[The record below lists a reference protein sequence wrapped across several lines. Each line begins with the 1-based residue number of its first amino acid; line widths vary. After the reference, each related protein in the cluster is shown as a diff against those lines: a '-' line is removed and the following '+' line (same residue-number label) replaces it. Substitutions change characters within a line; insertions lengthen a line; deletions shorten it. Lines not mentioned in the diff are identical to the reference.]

1 MKDKKTSIQFLKL
14 EIYKPNINQFWK
26 DLNKCKIY
34 VRNIKE
40 KFIGMRKIG
49 KLTRKIIRINY
60 KKWQNSLISWIFDI
74 KKNRDKSKVWRKSQF
89 IKLRKKGKIINI
101 PNSLLTD
108 YKANSIISAIVEYW
122 EARVREAAVDQPQNQ
137 VTILQQCVQR
147 AQLIEQQPII
157 Q

>member
-1 MKDKKTSIQFLKL
+1 
-14 EIYKPNINQFWK
+14 
-26 DLNKCKIY
+26 
-34 VRNIKE
+34 
-40 KFIGMRKIG
+40 MRKIG

-101 PNSLLTD
+101 PNSLLTG

-137 VTILQQCVQR
+137 VTIPQQCVQR
-147 AQLIEQQPII
+147 AQLIEQQPRILLPMNQWHKDQWTQAI
-157 Q
+157 KSRRANTSQCCHKWGTYKQTY

>member
-60 KKWQNSLISWIFDI
+60 KKWQSSLISWIFDI

-108 YKANSIISAIVEYW
+108 YKVNSIISAIVEYW

-147 AQLIEQQPII
+147 AQLIEQQPRI

>member
-49 KLTRKIIRINY
+49 KLMRKIIRINY
-60 KKWQNSLISWIFDI
+60 KKWQSSLISWIFDI

-108 YKANSIISAIVEYW
+108 YKVNSIISVIVEYW

>member
-1 MKDKKTSIQFLKL
+1 M
-14 EIYKPNINQFWK
+14 
-26 DLNKCKIY
+26 NKCKIC

-49 KLTRKIIRINY
+49 KLMRKIIRINY

-108 YKANSIISAIVEYW
+108 YKANSIISVIVEYW
-122 EARVREAAVDQPQNQ
+122 EARVREADADQPQNQ
-137 VTILQQCVQR
+137 VTILQQCAQR

>member
-14 EIYKPNINQFWK
+14 EIYKLNINQFWK

-60 KKWQNSLISWIFDI
+60 KKWQSSLISWIFDI

-147 AQLIEQQPII
+147 AQLIEQQPRI